1 MSPRQQHG
9 VMSRLFG
16 GRNFTKICIVC
27 NNRRFFALKEY
38 MKKFLVHIAVILT
51 VLMSST
57 VQAQD
62 NDKILNR
69 PYADMKRV
77 HYGFSVGFQN
87 QSLWLTHNGYTT
99 ESGESWF
106 ADVTDLQPGFCV
118 NMLGDLRLGQ
128 HFNLRVSPGMYFG
141 SRTVTFRETV
151 SGNIEKQNI
160 KNSSVVVPVDLK
172 VSALRYHNLRPYVT
186 AGVMASFDVS
196 KKKDGELL
204 QLSNTDFFAT
214 VGLGLDVYV
223 PFFKFIPEVKFCFG
237 LKNLL
242 KKDRPDLA
250 EDPDKLKYT
259 NSLDKAV
266 SNMVV
271 FTFYFE

>member
-1 MSPRQQHG
+1 MI
-9 VMSRLFG
+9 F
-16 GRNFTKICIVC
+16 CIAC
-27 NNRRFFALKEY
+27 NKLATFALFAY
-38 MKKFLVHIAVILT
+38 MKKFIGHILLLVILLLAIP
-51 VLMSST
+51 VK
-57 VQAQD
+57 AQD

-69 PYADMKRV
+69 PYADMKRI
-77 HYGFSVGFQN
+77 HYGFSVGFHNQN
-87 QSLWLTHNGYTT
+87 LWLTHNGYVTD
-99 ESGESWF
+99 SGEAWF

-118 NMLGDLRLGQ
+118 NILGDLRLAN

-141 SRTVTFRETV
+141 SKTVTFKDATNGSV
-151 SGNIEKQNI
+151 EKQNI
-160 KNSSVVVPVDLK
+160 KNSSIVLPVDVK
-172 VSALRYHNLRPYVT
+172 ISALRYHNVRPYVI
-186 AGVMASFDVS
+186 AGMLAAFDVS

-204 QLSNTDFFAT
+204 QLSNNDFYAT
-214 VGLGLDVYV
+214 VGFGLDTYL

-242 KKDRPDLA
+242 QKNRPDLA